1 MNEGK
6 LTGTKFIV
14 ILLITGLV
22 LGTYSIS
29 NNALALSEDTG
40 KLVPTDKKS
49 PPTSPPGLEKEGM
62 VRIISSTTSEKEI
75 SDIRQK
81 GCSVI
86 HRLNHAT
93 SFFCPSEV
101 VKTLDNVRPVKMYQP
116 HDQDANSQTEADR
129 VVNELGY
136 DGSDIHVATLDT
148 GAQTNHAEL
157 ASSIYAVQDFTGEG
171 GAHLDYVGHG
181 THVAGII
188 TGDGIYSISGNLAT
202 GVAPE
207 AKIHVGKVCHIY
219 GCPEDAILA
228 GIAWAKDIQQVDV
241 INMSL
246 GGGLSTAP
254 NCDADGDLIVAAVN
268 AAVASGI
275 VMTIS
280 SGNDYS
286 TTAVSYPACASG
298 AIAVGAVDKFDQ
310 ITGFSNKGPALDIV
324 APGNSILSSWSC
336 KDVFAFPP
344 LRCSSTWYNVISGTS
359 MSSPHVA
366 GVVAL
371 MLDKNPGLTVD
382 QIKDGLYDTAITIG
396 TGNFDGNG
404 RVDAYAAVSSV
415 LDGGG
420 PYPDADEDGYAP
432 NVDPNDNDPCVPD
445 TNAAACLAITDND
458 GDGVFADVDTDDNDP
473 CVPDTNAAACLAIQ
487 SAHVGDLNWQ
497 ASDKKNW
504 KTTVTITVDGDDHL
518 PVSGVFVQADF
529 NGDSVNCTTD
539 DTGICQV
546 TKTTK
551 LSQLTF
557 TVVGLSATGFE
568 SSNTHHD
575 PEDDFPYGDPTVII
589 LKGSSSGDSTP
600 DPDPDPEPDPEP
612 DPGPNCPPNSNKP
625 ACR

>member
-40 KLVPTDKKS
+40 KLVPTEKKS
-49 PPTSPPGLEKEGM
+49 PPTSPPGLEREGM

-171 GAHLDYVGHG
+171 GANLDYVGHG

-207 AKIHVGKVCHIY
+207 VKIHAGKVCHIN

-254 NCDADGDLIVAAVN
+254 NCDADGDLVVAAVN

-336 KDVFAFPP
+336 NDVFVFPP
-344 LRCSSTWYNVISGTS
+344 LNCISTWYNVISGTS

-371 MLDKNPGLTVD
+371 MLDKNPDLTVD
-382 QIKDGLYDTAITIG
+382 EVKNGLYSTAITIG

-415 LDGGG
+415 SDGGG
-420 PYPDADEDGYAP
+420 PYPDADEDGYAS
-432 NVDPNDNDPCVPD
+432 NVDP
-445 TNAAACLAITDND
+445 
-458 GDGVFADVDTDDNDP
+458 DDNDP
-473 CVPDTNAAACLAIQ
+473 CVPDTNVAACLAVQ

-504 KTTVTITVDGDDHL
+504 KATVTITVDDDDHL

-529 NGDSVNCTTD
+529 NGDSVNCITD

-546 TKTTK
+546 IKTTK

-557 TVVGLSATGFE
+557 TVNSLDSTAVSDIT
-568 SSNTHHD
+568 THHD
-575 PEDDFPYGDPTVII
+575 PDDDFITDPTVTIE
-589 LKGSSSGDSTP
+589 KGSSSGESTP
-600 DPDPDPEPDPEP
+600 EPEPEPEPDPEP
-612 DPGPNCPPNSNKP
+612 DPEPNCPPNSNKP